1 MKTIAI
7 FSSTRGDMSILSPLI
22 KKINR
27 EKKVKYL
34 FFVGG
39 THLIKNYGETV
50 DEIKDL
56 KINIKAKF
64 DYLVPGNKNKNFLE
78 SLSRAEKSIS
88 KIFSK
93 YNFDFVCVLGD
104 RFEKLAI
111 VNNAII
117 YNKPIMHLHGGE
129 ITEGVIDNQIRNMIT
144 KASHLHFVICE
155 NYKKN
160 IIKMGE
166 NKKRVFNFGSLA
178 VENIK
183 NVKKISKKKLFHNLG
198 LSINISTILLTYHPV
213 TLEKKIS
220 GLGQIK
226 NIFKAID
233 NFNFQTL
240 ITAPGHEV
248 GRSEIEN
255 FIKQKVKK
263 NKKFIYIRS
272 LGYKKLFNLM
282 LHCKF
287 VIGNSSSGIIEAPFL
302 RVPTINIGDRQKG
315 RFMHASVLNSNY
327 EYNKIKKSIEKIFS
341 SSFKKRLKKFKYFF
355 GNGNSSK
362 KIIEKIKKT
371 KIDQNFLRK
380 K

>member
-22 KKINR
+22 KKINQD
-27 EKKVKYL
+27 KKIKYL

-39 THLIKNYGETV
+39 THLVENYGKTV

-56 KINIKAKF
+56 KIKIKAKF
-64 DYLVPGNKNKNFLE
+64 NYLVPGNENKNFVE
-78 SLSRAEKSIS
+78 SLGRAHKSIS

-93 YNFDFVCVLGD
+93 YNFDFVCILGD

-111 VNNAII
+111 VNNSII
-117 YNKPIMHLHGGE
+117 YNKPIIHLHGGE
-129 ITEGVIDNQIRNMIT
+129 VTEGVIDNQIRNMIT

-155 NYKKN
+155 KYKNN
-160 IIKMGE
+160 IINMGE
-166 NKKRVFNFGSLA
+166 NRKRVFNFGSLA
-178 VENIK
+178 VDNMKII
-183 NVKKISKKKLFHNLG
+183 KKIPKKRLFHNLG
-198 LSINISTILLTYHPV
+198 LNINIPTILLTYHPV

-220 GLGQIK
+220 GLKQIK

-233 NFNFQTL
+233 NFDFQTL
-240 ITAPGHEV
+240 ITAPGHEI

-255 FIKQKVKK
+255 FIKRKAKK
-263 NKKFIYIRS
+263 DKKIVYIKS
-272 LGYKKLFNLM
+272 IGHKNLFNLM
-282 LHCKF
+282 PHCKF

-315 RFMHASVLNSNY
+315 RFMHASVINCSY
-327 EYNKIKKSIEKIFS
+327 EYNKIKRSIEKRFS
-341 SSFKKRLKKFKYFF
+341 NSFKKRLKKFKYFF
-355 GNGNSSK
+355 GKGNSSNR
-362 KIIEKIKKT
+362 IIEKIKKT
-371 KIDQNFLRK
+371 KIDQSFLRK